1 MWMQGYKTSRKAT
14 RANFVSPFQ
23 VGMKN
28 SQSNVEYI
36 TKVLLNGLMQKI
48 TVFLSVEKGV
58 KLRFDQVVLACNCL
72 KCYHS

>member
-1 MWMQGYKTSRKAT
+1 MSKSITELHYLNVDAGLQSSRKAT

-36 TKVLLNGLMQKI
+36 TKVLLNGLMQKF
-48 TVFLSVEKGV
+48 TVFLSVEK
-58 KLRFDQVVLACNCL
+58 
-72 KCYHS
+72 

>member
-1 MWMQGYKTSRKAT
+1 
-14 RANFVSPFQ
+14 
-23 VGMKN
+23 MKN